1 MRIVSA
7 CLLVG
12 LMRLTSAFILPVP
25 MAAARRT
32 HGVPAAEKKS
42 DAPEYPNAPYVEDG
56 KLVVDVADLGVE
68 MDDVRM

>member
-1 MRIVSA
+1 MRVVSA

-32 HGVPAAEKKS
+32 HGVPAAEIS
-42 DAPEYPNAPYVEDG
+42 DAPEYPNAPYIEDG